1 MRTAFLS
8 FLASQTMRAATRF
21 ARGRDGN
28 VAVTFAIAVVPLLG
42 FVGAAIDYSRGNS
55 VKSSL
60 QAALDSTALM
70 LSRDAA
76 TLSNTE
82 LQSKADSYFKAMF
95 TRSDVKNITVSATY
109 TASGGSNVVVGGSV
123 EMPTQFVKILGY
135 ETMTISGSSTAKWGS
150 SRLRV
155 ALVLDTTGSMNSD
168 GKITA
173 LKTATNNL
181 LTQLQSAAS
190 TNGDVYVSIVPF
202 SRNVN
207 VDSVNYNANWIDW
220 TEWEGAPAYMT
231 TWLANSSNVTTWE
244 QTGPGDAC
252 PFGNT
257 WSGTSTGFYCT
268 NSPTTGASTV
278 STVPSNGTYAGY
290 ICPSI
295 DNGGR
300 DTTKSG
306 LYYNG
311 CYNSVSATRTISS
324 GSSASCGTAVNCSC
338 SGSGSK
344 KTCTQSYYTHT
355 WIKNAR
361 STWTGC
367 VTDRGS
373 SSAPGT
379 TPGNDQKSTAPT
391 TSDTTTLFP
400 ARQDTYCPPA
410 EAMGLSYNWSAMTS
424 LVNSLAAKGSTNQ
437 PIGLAMGWHSLT
449 GIGPFTMPAKETGY
463 TYNEVIILLSDGL
476 NTQNRWYGNG
486 SSTSTSVD
494 YRMYDTTGA
503 GTCANIKAANI
514 TIYTIQVNT
523 GGDAT
528 STLLQNC
535 ASSSD
540 KFFLLTSASQIV
552 TAFQQIGTNLT
563 QLRVAK

>member
-1 MRTAFLS
+1 MCSALLSYLTSPIVRAFE
-8 FLASQTMRAATRF
+8 RF
-21 ARGRDGN
+21 ARSRGGN
-28 VAVTFAIAVVPLLG
+28 VAITFAIAVIPLIG
-42 FVGAAIDYSRGNS
+42 FVGAAVDYSRGNS

-109 TASGGSNVVVGGSV
+109 SASGGSNVVVNGSAD
-123 EMPTQFVKILGY
+123 MPTEFMKILGY

-155 ALVLDTTGSMNSD
+155 ALALDTTGSMASD
-168 GKITA
+168 SKIDA
-173 LKTATNNL
+173 LKTATKNL
-181 LTQLQSAAS
+181 LTQLQSAA
-190 TNGDVYVSIVPF
+190 TTDGDVYVSIVPF

-207 VDSVNYNANWIDW
+207 VDSSNYNANWIDW
-220 TEWEGAPAYMT
+220 TEWEGAPAYMA
-231 TWLANSSNVTTWE
+231 TWLASSSNVTTWE

-268 NSPTTGASTV
+268 NSPTNGASTV
-278 STVPSNGTYAGY
+278 STVPSTGTYSGY

-295 DNGGR
+295 DSGSK
-300 DTTKSG
+300 DTTKNG

-324 GSSASCGTAVNCSC
+324 GWSASCGTAVNCSC
-338 SGSGSK
+338 SGSGNSRK
-344 KTCTQSYYTHT
+344 CTQSYYTHT
-355 WIKNAR
+355 WIKNAH

-373 SSAPGT
+373 STAPGT
-379 TPGNDQKSTAPT
+379 AAGNDQKSTAPT

-410 EAMGLSYNWSAMTS
+410 EAMGLSYNWSGMNT
-424 LVNSLAAKGSTNQ
+424 LVNSLAPNGSTNQ

-449 GIGPFTMPAKETGY
+449 GIGPFTMPAKNANY

-476 NTQNRWYGNG
+476 NTQDRWYGNG
-486 SSTSTSVD
+486 WSTNTSVD
-494 YRMYDTTGA
+494 YRMVDTTGA

-528 STLLQNC
+528 STLLRNC
-535 ASSSD
+535 ATSTD
-540 KFFLLTSASQIV
+540 KFFLLTSASQII